1 MSLLR
6 LFTPDTPRP
15 SPTSTPVRVR
25 PGLDLSMPGLVYI
38 SLMLFMAIAALNTQ
52 ANLLFGVFGLMCGVL
67 LVSYVISWRMLKQ
80 LRIVREMSEYA
91 SVGKPLTITYQFI
104 NDKRFWPSLSISY
117 AELDGVEGFV
127 RQPQSYL
134 LHAAAGT
141 NATIPIEVTPKR
153 RGLQTF
159 DRYQLST
166 SFPFGFIKRAVQR
179 EHPDALIVYPAAG
192 RVDPRLLALC
202 QPAEKTGPTMRPRRG
217 GIDEFYGL
225 KEHRRGENPRFIY
238 WRRSARTG
246 VIVAKEMTLV
256 APPRLLVL
264 VDTFLS
270 RRTRQEHALVEK
282 AIAMAGSLVSAALEQ
297 GLSAGVYTWKDGW
310 TGIPPT
316 RGKRQRRDC
325 LALLARLPL
334 NQRHSAQALLEN
346 SQELNDVGTTL
357 VLVTGRDIELSL
369 NDKLRSGVVVVSAHS
384 PQTAAWFK
392 FEPQVDFSRCLPTDQ
407 ESGIVE

>member
-1 MSLLR
+1 MTFFR
-6 LFTPDTPRP
+6 PFGRDIAPPTPTA
-15 SPTSTPVRVR
+15 TPVRLR
-25 PGLDLSMPGLVYI
+25 PALDFSLRGLIYF
-38 SLMLFMAIAALNTQ
+38 SLMLFMLTAALNTQ
-52 ANLLFGVFGLMCGVL
+52 ANLLFGVFGLMLGVL
-67 LVSYVISWRMLKQ
+67 LVSWIISRRMLKNV
-80 LRIVREMSEYA
+80 RITREMSEHA
-91 SVGKPLTITYQFI
+91 SVGKPLTIAYQFI
-104 NDKRFWPSLSISY
+104 NFKRFWPSLSISL
-117 AELDGVEGFV
+117 AELDGVEGFT

-141 NATIPIEVTPKR
+141 SATVPVEVIPKR
-153 RGLQTF
+153 RGLHTF

-166 SFPFGFIKRAVQR
+166 SFPFGFIKRAVER
-179 EHPDALIVYPAAG
+179 RHTDAVIVYPTAG

-225 KEHRRGENPRFIY
+225 KEHRQGENPRFIY

-246 VIVAKEMTLV
+246 VLVMKEMTQV
-256 APPRLLVL
+256 APPRILVL

-270 RRTRQEHALVEK
+270 RRTRAEHALVEK
-282 AIAMAGSLVSAALEQ
+282 TIAMAGSLVSAALEQ
-297 GLSAGVYTWKDGW
+297 GLSAGVHVWKDGW
-310 TGIPPT
+310 TGIGPT

-325 LALLARLPL
+325 LALLARLPI

-346 SQELNDVGTTL
+346 SQEFNESGTTM

-369 NDKLRSGVVVVSAHS
+369 SDQLRSGVMVISAHS

-392 FEPQVDFSRCLPTDQ
+392 FESQVDFSRCLPTEQ
-407 ESGIVE
+407 EVGITD